1 MAPFQRLDD
10 MATAAISRLTT
21 GLAPILMMVALA
33 LVSLTLMGD
42 ATKDS
47 ARFGQLYWWL
57 LAANA
62 LGLLVLSALIVWN
75 LLRLVQQVRAGRA
88 GARLTARLVIVFAI
102 LAVTPVVVVYHFS
115 LKFLH
120 EGIDSWFDVRI
131 EQALEDAIELGR
143 TALGI
148 RMREDLKKTQLL
160 AGDLNDLN
168 GESAAFLLDDA
179 RRLNRASEL
188 TLIGPAGQIL
198 ATSSEEPTS
207 VVPNRPSET
216 ILMQARLS
224 ESYIGLD
231 PISEKGLFVRVVV
244 ALRPAPGRVDFSV
257 LQALFP
263 VPEKMN
269 RLAGSIEN
277 AYAKYREL
285 AYLRTPLKA
294 SFTLILSLVL
304 VMTLLTALWAAF
316 YGARRVVAPLRRL
329 AARTRS
335 VAEGDLETQLIHT
348 GNDEIGFLLESF
360 NDMTR
365 RLKIARDETRTS
377 QREVESQRAYLEAVL
392 TRLSSGVMTLDEQ
405 NRVFTCNEAAA
416 QILGLKLAAIISR
429 SLEELRT
436 DSPALTSFV
445 DAANDIIHN
454 NEIGPEVTLERAGET
469 RILSM
474 SGTPLLG
481 DAGHVLVFDDIS
493 ALVRAQRESAWS
505 EVARRLAHEIKNP
518 LTPIQLSAER
528 VRHKYLESM
537 SGKDYETLDRLTRTI
552 VQQVEAMKTMVDAF
566 SDYARSPKIKPRR
579 TALNNLVND
588 VCELYGSEAD
598 GPRLGIQFAPDL
610 RDIDADPDQLRQIL
624 HNLIKNA
631 FEASKDTSIL
641 VITRNSPETSMVE
654 LEIRDDGPGFPEA
667 LVGRIFEPYVTSKAK
682 GSGLGLAIVRKI
694 VEEHGG
700 TVHASNAAEGGARV
714 VIALPPSAASTP
726 LLTDPIPATIRPTEH
741 NEA

>member
-1 MAPFQRLDD
+1 MAI
-10 MATAAISRLTT
+10 AALTRLTT
-21 GLAPILMMVALA
+21 GLAPILAMVVLA
-33 LVSLTLMGD
+33 LVSLTLMGE

-47 ARFGQLYWWL
+47 ARFGQLYSWL

-62 LGLLVLSALIVWN
+62 VGLLILCALIVWN

-148 RMREDLKKTQLL
+148 RMRENLKQTQLL
-160 AGDLNDLN
+160 ASDLSDLGDKSVVL
-168 GESAAFLLDDA
+168 ALDDA
-179 RRLNRASEL
+179 RRLNGASEL
-188 TLIGPAGQIL
+188 TLIGPAGQII
-198 ATSSEEPTS
+198 ASSDEDPTS

-216 ILMQARLS
+216 ILMQARQS
-224 ESYIGLD
+224 QNYIGLD
-231 PISEKGLFVRVVV
+231 PVDEEGLFIRVVV
-244 ALRPAPGRVDFSV
+244 ALQPSPGRVDFGV

-269 RLAGSIEN
+269 TLAESVED
-277 AYAKYREL
+277 AYATYREL

-329 AARTRS
+329 AAGTRS
-335 VAEGDLETQLIHT
+335 VAEGDLETQLVHA

-360 NDMTR
+360 NHMTR
-365 RLKIARDETRTS
+365 RLKFARDETRSS
-377 QREVESQRAYLEAVL
+377 QREVEAQRAYLEAVL
-392 TRLSSGVMTLDEQ
+392 TRLSSGVMTLDEEQ
-405 NRVFTCNEAAA
+405 RVFTCNEAAA
-416 QILGLKLAAIISR
+416 QILGLERDAIISR
-429 SLEELRT
+429 LLEELAH
-436 DSPALTSFV
+436 DSPALRSFV
-445 DAANDIIHN
+445 DAASAIIRN
-454 NEIGPEVTLERAGET
+454 SDVRPEVTLERAGET

-474 SGTPLLG
+474 SGTLLLG

-528 VRHKYLESM
+528 VRHKYLDSM
-537 SGKDYETLDRLTRTI
+537 TGKDHETLDRLTRTI

-566 SDYARSPKIKPRR
+566 SDYARSPAIKPRR
-579 TALNNLVND
+579 IALNDLVDD
-588 VCELYGSEAD
+588 VCELYRSAAD
-598 GPRLGIQFAPDL
+598 GDRLSVQLDPELA
-610 RDIDADPDQLRQIL
+610 DIDADADQLRQIL

-631 FEASKDTSIL
+631 LEVSTDTSI
-641 VITRNSPETSMVE
+641 VVSTRNTANASIVE
-654 LEIRDDGPGFPEA
+654 LEVSDDGPGFPRDLMA
-667 LVGRIFEPYVTSKAK
+667 RIFEPYVTSKPK

-700 TVHASNAAEGGARV
+700 TVYAANAAGGGARV
-714 VIALPPSAASTP
+714 VIALPASVQSMP
-726 LLTDPIPATIRPTEH
+726 VLTNPISTDSISMERSEP
-741 NEA
+741 